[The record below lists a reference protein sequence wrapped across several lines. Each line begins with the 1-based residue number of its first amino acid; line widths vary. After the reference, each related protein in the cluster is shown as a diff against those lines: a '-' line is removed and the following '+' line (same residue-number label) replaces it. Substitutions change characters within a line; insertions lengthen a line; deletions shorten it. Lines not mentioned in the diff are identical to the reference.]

1 MVNNTVNNGMV
12 KHVVHT
18 AEGEKEIIA
27 SPAGIND
34 RLKTTAVAWVNN
46 RPQKLEIEVINSAEV
61 QNLPFV
67 IESADKIT
75 ETDGA
80 VVVRART
87 NTREDLEK
95 RNAQNDKNGDAR

>member
-1 MVNNTVNNGMV
+1 MVNNTVNNEMV

-18 AEGEKEIIA
+18 AKGEKEIIA

-34 RLKTTAVAWVNN
+34 RLKTTAVAWVDN

-80 VVVRART
+80 VVIRAKT
-87 NTREDLEK
+87 TTKEELAK
-95 RNAQNDKNGDAR
+95 RNVKKAKTGDAR